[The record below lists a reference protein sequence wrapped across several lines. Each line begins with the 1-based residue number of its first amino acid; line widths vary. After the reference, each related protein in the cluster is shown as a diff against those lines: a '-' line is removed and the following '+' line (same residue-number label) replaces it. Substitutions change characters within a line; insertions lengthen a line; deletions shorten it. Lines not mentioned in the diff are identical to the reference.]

1 MAEMRQGGDPHGY
14 CFEDLKVGMAAEYA
28 REVTRAGIGAFAELS
43 GDVNPLHLDD
53 DFARATM
60 FKGCIAHGILVA
72 SYISTVI
79 GTKLPGAGCIYVT
92 QELKFRAPVRPG
104 DRVTA
109 RVTVAELIPEKR
121 RVRLE
126 TICAVGERVV
136 IDGEALVIVPSRA

>member
-1 MAEMRQGGDPHGY
+1 MAETRQGGDPHGY
-14 CFEDLKVGMAAEYA
+14 CFEDLEVGMAAEYT
-28 REVTRAGIGAFAELS
+28 REVTQAGIGAFAELS

-53 DFARATM
+53 DFARTTM
-60 FKGCIAHGILVA
+60 FKGCIAHGILIA

-79 GTKLPGAGCIYVT
+79 GTKLPGPGCIYVT